1 MKINKIDS
9 DKELA
14 EVIVGITD
22 IVELDA
28 IICFTEK
35 GELAEKIKD
44 LDTEV
49 KVIAA
54 TSESDTFQELT
65 ESSMKTIRMPI
76 HGLAKY
82 RQIPNLL
89 SVALKTDSISPGDFV
104 LAAIGQRVYP
114 DKGNLI
120 SLGEAERELE
130 ELSIKDLLKLTDGIR
145 PAVLDTVMELAR
157 RIGLIARRKKRIGTI
172 FTLGDSKE
180 VLKRSKQLIPNPFQ
194 GHEESERRITNSRTH
209 DSIIELAK
217 LDGAFVIRGDGLI
230 QTAGTFL
237 GSESGEGG
245 EISLERKELELP
257 EGLGTRHVAS
267 ATITACTDS
276 TAVVVSETD
285 GNIRVFSGGKMVL
298 KMDPSMDYGPISDA

>member
-1 MKINKIDS
+1 MKINNIDS

-14 EVIVGITD
+14 ETIVGIAGV
-22 IVELDA
+22 VELDA

-35 GELAEKIKD
+35 GELAWELEEFD
-44 LDTEV
+44 SDA

-54 TSESDTFQELT
+54 TPVSNTFDELT
-65 ESSMKTIRMPI
+65 ESSMKIIRMPI
-76 HGLAKY
+76 HGLDKY
-82 RQIPNLL
+82 RQIPHLL
-89 SVALKTDSISPGDFV
+89 SVALKTESISPGDFV
-104 LAAIGQRVYP
+104 LAAIGRRVYP

-120 SLGEAERELE
+120 SLGEAKRELE

-145 PAVLDTVMELAR
+145 PAVLDKVMELAR
-157 RIGLIARRKKRIGTI
+157 RIGLITRREKRIGTI

-194 GHEESERRITNSRTH
+194 GHEESERQITNSSTH
-209 DSIIELAK
+209 DSVIELAK

-237 GSESGEGG
+237 EAESDERE
-245 EISLERKELELP
+245 EISPKKNDLELP

-298 KMDPSMDYGPISDA
+298 KMDPSMDFGPIGDT